1 MTVLKKVPAE
11 MDRAEFMSV
20 FADLYEH
27 SPWIAKAVYK
37 AGLGPRHNQS
47 EGLHAA
53 FCEVVISSG
62 RRRQLDLLLAHPDLA
77 GRLAKAGN
85 LTDSSRSEQAGAGLD
100 QCTAEE
106 FALFTELNDR
116 YLARFG
122 FPFIMAVKAAGRA
135 EILSQFQLRVDNSV
149 EAEFDTALE
158 QVLKIGWFRIM
169 DIFND

>member
-1 MTVLKKVPAE
+1 
-11 MDRAEFMSV
+11 MSV
-20 FADLYEH
+20 FAGLYEH
-27 SPWIAKAVYK
+27 SAWIAGAVFK
-37 AGLGPRHNQS
+37 TGLGSEHNQS

-53 FCEVVISSG
+53 FCEVVISAG
-62 RRRQLDLLLAHPDLA
+62 KRRQLDLLLAHPDLA
-77 GRLAKAGN
+77 GRLAKAGD
-85 LTDSSRSEQAGAGLD
+85 LTDSSRSEQASAGLD

-122 FPFIMAVKAAGRA
+122 FPFIMAVKGADRA
-135 EILSQFQLRVDNSV
+135 EILSQFQLRADNSV
-149 EAEFDTALE
+149 AAEFDTALE